1 MQHTRNNFCQFECK
15 GISEEK
21 LHTIFYN
28 NFTFISPK
36 ARQSQCYGT
45 ITGLDVADAPDKI
58 LEALNVVR
66 TLKQAAHD
74 DELPSGR
81 PVELGDEIE
90 KLLRQVLE
98 TMAAAEQP
106 TEVA

>member
-1 MQHTRNNFCQFECK
+1 
-15 GISEEK
+15 
-21 LHTIFYN
+21 
-28 NFTFISPK
+28 
-36 ARQSQCYGT
+36 
-45 ITGLDVADAPDKI
+45 